1 MQRDVARSQAL
12 TLREWADVW
21 ERESRV
27 GGALGFAE
35 VAFRLRNAAT
45 QIERVAS
52 GDHQTVEP
60 SQDLTVTPDT
70 TEFRDG

>member
-1 MQRDVARSQAL
+1 M
-12 TLREWADVW
+12 REWADVW
-21 ERESRV
+21 EREARV
-27 GGALGFAE
+27 DAGLGFAE

-52 GDHQTVEP
+52 GDHQTVEQ
-60 SQDLTVTPDT
+60 SQDMVVTPDT